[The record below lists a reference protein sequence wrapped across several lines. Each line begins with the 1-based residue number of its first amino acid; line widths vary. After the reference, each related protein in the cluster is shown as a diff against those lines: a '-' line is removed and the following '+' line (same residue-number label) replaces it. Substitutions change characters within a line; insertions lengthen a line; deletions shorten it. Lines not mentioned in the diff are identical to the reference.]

1 MNPIVTVEMYR
12 AHNTECELTDAK
24 LENVLDVAQQTVNA
38 AVCGRLAQFDR
49 FESGVQE
56 NITKAIMAQ
65 TDYIAVNFGADMAES
80 VPQSASIGSFSYSL
94 GGSGSSESSESSG
107 SSPASLDLIA
117 LTYLRTT
124 GLLYRGDICA
134 L

>member
-1 MNPIVTVEMYR
+1 MNPIVTVEAYR
-12 AHNTECELTDAK
+12 LHNADCELTDAQ

-38 AVCGRLAQFDR
+38 AVCGRLSG
-49 FESGVQE
+49 FEGFSENVQI
-56 NITKAIMAQ
+56 NVTKAIMAQ
-65 TDYIAVNFGADMAES
+65 TDYIVANFGADMSES

-94 GGSGSSESSESSG
+94 GGSGSSESSG
-107 SSPASLDLIA
+107 SSPASLDPVA

>member
-1 MNPIVTVEMYR
+1 MNPIVTVEEYR
-12 AHNTECELTDAK
+12 AHNANCELTDSE
-24 LENVLDVAQQTVNA
+24 LEKILDVAQQTVNA
-38 AVCGRLAQFDR
+38 AVCGRL
-49 FESGVQE
+49 SGYDGFSAEVQS
-56 NITKAIMAQ
+56 NVRKAVMAQ
-65 TDYIAVNFGADMAES
+65 TDYIAANFGADMSES
-80 VPQSASIGSFSYSL
+80 VPQSASIGSFRYSL
-94 GGSGSSESSESSG
+94 GGSGSSESSG